1 MSGRT
6 GRGLIR
12 VRGDA
17 IGRVLPRIVTVAMV
31 LAYLAYMSALS
42 LQRHATLNSSA
53 ADLSFIDQPMWNTLH
68 GRFLERTMDA
78 RQVSRAAEHFEPII
92 LAVALVYTLWDDV
105 RAILIIQTAALALG
119 AVPIYW
125 IARRAFSPSGR
136 ATTDPRQRGDE
147 IPGHV
152 EHAQI
157 HPVLGRWLPPLFVL
171 AYLMFPALQAA
182 NVADFHADPFIV
194 APWLF
199 VFWYAT
205 EHRFR
210 WMWLWAI
217 VALAVKENL
226 PTMVFAL
233 GLFLL
238 LFGGRASLRD
248 ETPSEVRA
256 RRWHAAGLMIVS
268 LAWFGVATYLIVM
281 PLAREVYGTSTPVY
295 MAHRYVWLASGAG
308 GILDMLRQ
316 PGRWYYLIELLAP
329 VGWLALLAP
338 EFLLPG
344 LPVLIANF
352 VSDFPAQYSGQQHYT
367 APLVPVLVV
376 AAIYGARRL
385 WDWLTAA
392 SSRSREHERQLNRRR
407 RVLLAGLCVWLV
419 GWSLGFHHLRGWTPL
434 ARDFE
439 WPELTAHHR
448 LLARFTAQIPG
459 DAAVSTTPPLHP
471 HLAHRW
477 KIYLYPTVAD
487 ADYVLLDVA
496 GRTDAHP
503 NDVYRTFQGI
513 INGGG
518 FTIQDAADGYVL
530 LARRPE
536 SGVTELPAAF
546 YDFARVAEPR
556 PEHPVGLEFTPP
568 GQSQPHLRLLG
579 YDLVDDA
586 VWQQTYGRFYWQA
599 LAPLPEGTRLWP
611 FFFDDT
617 GQLIEDT
624 SLRPMVVPIWYPPS
638 RWEIGETIITET
650 LPWELGNR
658 FTVGVAVLEG
668 GEFGDPSHRFRM
680 TAAPDGVLR
689 FQDDSWAAI
698 GTFARANRHL
708 TPATSDQPVRGAD
721 ADFEQGIRLIGYRT
735 TATDNALSV
744 VLIWQ
749 TELPLRRDYT
759 VFVHLVTP
767 DGTIVAQSDAQPHW
781 VTPWP
786 TSRWAVGEPTPDGHR
801 LAKPGGIDLAA
812 TELRVGLYD
821 WQTLERV
828 PVLDGGGQPISDYV
842 VLSLRE

>member
-1 MSGRT
+1 MSGGT
-6 GRGLIR
+6 GRVLIR
-12 VRGDA
+12 VRRGTG
-17 IGRVLPRIVTVAMV
+17 GRMLPVLIAVAMV
-31 LAYLAYMSALS
+31 LAYITYMSALS
-42 LQRHATLNSSA
+42 LQRHATLNSYA

-92 LAVALVYTLWDDV
+92 LAVALVYTVWDDV
-105 RAILIIQTAALALG
+105 RAILIIQSVVLALG

-125 IARRAFSPSGR
+125 LARRAFRPSGM
-136 ATTDPRQRGDE
+136 ATTHTRQREDE
-147 IPGHV
+147 PPGQAGV
-152 EHAQI
+152 GRLQPI
-157 HPVLGRWLPPLFVL
+157 LGQWLPPLFVL
-171 AYLMFPALQAA
+171 VYLMFPALQAA

-199 VFWYAT
+199 AFWYAT
-205 EHRFR
+205 ERR
-210 WMWLWAI
+210 YRMMWFWAI
-217 VALAVKENL
+217 IALMAKENL
-226 PTMVFAL
+226 PPVVFTL
-233 GLFLL
+233 GLFLMI
-238 LFGGRASLRD
+238 FGGHTSFRP
-248 ETPSEVRA
+248 ETPSEARA
-256 RRWHAAGLMIVS
+256 RRWHAASLMVVS

-295 MAHRYVWLASGAG
+295 MAHRYAWLASGVG
-308 GILDMLRQ
+308 GIRDMLLQ
-316 PGRWYYLIELLAP
+316 PERWYYLIELLAP

-344 LPVLIANF
+344 LPVLVANF
-352 VSDFPAQYSGQQHYT
+352 MSDFPAQYSGQQHYT
-367 APLVPVLVV
+367 APLVPVMVV
-376 AAIYGARRL
+376 AGIYGARRL
-385 WDWLTAA
+385 WDWLTAVA
-392 SSRSREHERQLNRRR
+392 SRSGSGAMRLNRHRM
-407 RVLLAGLCVWLV
+407 LLAGLSIWLV

-439 WPELTAHHR
+439 WPRLTAHHR

-487 ADYVLLDVA
+487 ADYVLLDIT

-503 NDVYRTFQGI
+503 NDVYRTFNGL

-530 LARRPE
+530 LARRPA
-536 SGVTELPAAF
+536 SGVSELPPAF
-546 YDFARVAEPR
+546 YDFARVSEPH
-556 PEHPVGLEFTPP
+556 PEHPVGVEFAPP

-586 VWQQTYGRFYWQA
+586 VWRQTAVRCYWQA
-599 LAPLPEGTRLWP
+599 LAPLPEDTRLWP

-617 GQLIEDT
+617 GLLIEDT

-638 RWEIGETIITET
+638 RWETGETIITET
-650 LPWELGNR
+650 LPWELGDR
-658 FTVGVAVLEG
+658 FTIGVAVLNG
-668 GEFGDPSHRFRM
+668 GEFGDPSHRFRV
-680 TAAPDGVLR
+680 TAAQGDVAR
-689 FQDDSWAAI
+689 FQGDTWAAI
-698 GTFARANRHL
+698 GTFTRVRRHL
-708 TPATSDQPVRGAD
+708 AAASSAQPARSTDTT
-721 ADFEQGIRLIGYRT
+721 FEGGIRLVGYRA

-749 TELPLRRDYT
+749 AELPLARDYT
-759 VFVHLVTP
+759 VFVHLVTS
-767 DGTIVAQSDAQPHW
+767 DGTTVAQSDAQPHW
-781 VTPWP
+781 VAPWP
-786 TSRWAVGEPTPDGHR
+786 TSRWEVGRPTPDGHR
-801 LAKPGGIDLAA
+801 LDLPGGIDLAT
-812 TELRVGLYD
+812 TELHVGLYD

-828 PVLDGGGQPISDYV
+828 PVLDVGGQPISDYA